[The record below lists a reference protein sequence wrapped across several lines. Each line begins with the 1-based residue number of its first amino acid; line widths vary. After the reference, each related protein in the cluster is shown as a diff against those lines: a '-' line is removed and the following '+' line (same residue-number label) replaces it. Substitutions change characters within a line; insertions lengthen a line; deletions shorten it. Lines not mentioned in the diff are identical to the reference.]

1 MTKRILNRHKPIHSP
16 HVGSVRSQM
25 AGIRLVLSGIVAAM
39 LWGAFTPPA
48 EASLRQLFQLP
59 DQVDQLK
66 QQYDETKQKYN
77 ETIERYEE
85 TQAQLESAARERYE
99 ETRKL
104 EQSLE
109 QYRESEQSLRNEND
123 RLARQNEQLIQ
134 AVTDLQQAEQARLD
148 RSRRNW
154 TMIWTGAT
162 LIGFYF
168 LSSRLFRL
176 VLRRQ
181 SNKHFLTKR
190 PGQS

>member
-1 MTKRILNRHKPIHSP
+1 MIKLILNRHKPRRNLHGRS
-16 HVGSVRSQM
+16 VGSQG
-25 AGIRLVLSGIVAAM
+25 AGIRLVLSSVVATM
-39 LWGAFTPPA
+39 LWGIFTPPA

-66 QQYDETKQKYN
+66 KQYDETKQKYN

-109 QYRESEQSLRNEND
+109 QYRESEQSLRTENH
-123 RLARQNEQLIQ
+123 RLAQQNEQLIQ

-154 TMIWTGAT
+154 TMVWTGTA

-181 SNKHFLTKR
+181 SNKHLLR
-190 PGQS
+190 